1 MSKVKKL
8 MAMTMAAVTAF
19 GMSVTAYALP
29 KETSATI
36 TIDNAGSGALFNN
49 VQIVVANPKTSTG
62 WDIVD
67 AYNNYFFTEFDYG
80 TVAAENVEATEQVIL
95 EGMIFEATEGDAGTE
110 IENFDAKY
118 ADALDAIS
126 ATIPAPHPADPETE
140 TEQVGSGSP
149 LTVNS
154 AGVYVIR
161 GYEEGYTY
169 GTMAAYV
176 SFGPYDA
183 TTGAPTDL
191 VDTKVEAKRVPTTT
205 TKSADDED
213 KVVQIGRTVTYTV
226 TSTVPYFA
234 PTEIDSAEYWFKD
247 TIEGA
252 VYSTVEKQI
261 EGENKN
267 VVEVRVEA
275 GTYDHTFDV
284 EPEDIVATETEP
296 AKQTISLDL
305 TGILTD
311 GGNNAHANDTIT
323 ITYKAKVT
331 DTYTEN
337 NASTGKSENDN
348 DFGSSTEK
356 LFTGDVIMT
365 KYDEDGYQEN
375 EDGED
380 IGVKLAGAGF
390 EVRKVGD
397 ATGTSL
403 TFTKVSDGVYKYDPE
418 GTETEVFTGTEGTV
432 TLQGLDLGGYE
443 FKETTAPE
451 GYTINQET
459 RVAVV
464 TLAEGVEV
472 ATEDSHV
479 VDGSTSITD
488 TKLSSL
494 PSTGGIGTTIFT
506 IGGCVIMVTAAG
518 LYFAT
523 RKKEHNA

>member
-80 TVAAENVEATEQVIL
+80 TVATENVEATEQVIL

-234 PTEIDSAEYWFKD
+234 PTESDSAEYWFKD
-247 TIEGA
+247 TIECA

-267 VVEVRVEA
+267 VVEVRVVA
-275 GTYDHTFDV
+275 GAYDHTFDV
-284 EPEDIVATETEP
+284 KPEDIAATGTEP

-305 TGILTD
+305 TDILTAD
-311 GGNNAHANDTIT
+311 GNNAHANETIT
-323 ITYKAKVT
+323 ITYKAEVT

-337 NASTGKSENDN
+337 TASTGKGENNN
-348 DFGSSTEK
+348 DFGYSTEK
-356 LFTGDVIMT
+356 LFTGDVTMT
-365 KYDEDGYQEN
+365 KYAEDGTTT
-375 EDGED
+375 
-380 IGVKLAGAGF
+380 LSGAGF

>member
-29 KETSATI
+29 GGTSALI
-36 TIDNAGSGALFNN
+36 TIDNAGADARFNSE
-49 VQIVVANPKTSTG
+49 QIVVANPETETG

-67 AYNNYFFTEFDYG
+67 DYFDEFQGVDAFGSLDEQTILKGMIY
-80 TVAAENVEATEQVIL
+80 EATD
-95 EGMIFEATEGDAGTE
+95 GAAGTK
-110 IENFDAKY
+110 IDGFDAKY
-118 ADALDAIS
+118 AEALDDICGTITAPTS
-126 ATIPAPHPADPETE
+126 A
-140 TEQVGSGSP
+140 SGSP
-149 LTVNS
+149 SPLTATS
-154 AGVYVIR
+154 AGDYVIR
-161 GYEEGYTY
+161 GYEAGYTY

-176 SFGPYDA
+176 SFGPYS
-183 TTGAPTDL
+183 TETGAPTDL
-191 VDTKVEAKRVPTTT
+191 VDTNVEAKRVPTTT

-267 VVEVRVEA
+267 VVEVRVVA
-275 GTYDHTFDV
+275 GAYDHTFDV
-284 EPEDIVATETEP
+284 EPEDIAATGTEP

-305 TGILTD
+305 TDILTAD
-311 GGNNAHANDTIT
+311 GNNAHANETIT
-323 ITYKAKVT
+323 ITYKAEVT

-337 NASTGKSENDN
+337 TASTGKGENNN
-348 DFGSSTEK
+348 DFGYSTEK
-356 LFTGDVIMT
+356 LFTGDVTMT
-365 KYDEDGYQEN
+365 KYAEDGTTT
-375 EDGED
+375 
-380 IGVKLAGAGF
+380 LSGAGF

-397 ATGTSL
+397 TTGTSL
-403 TFTKVSDGVYKYDPE
+403 TFTKVSDGVYEYDPD